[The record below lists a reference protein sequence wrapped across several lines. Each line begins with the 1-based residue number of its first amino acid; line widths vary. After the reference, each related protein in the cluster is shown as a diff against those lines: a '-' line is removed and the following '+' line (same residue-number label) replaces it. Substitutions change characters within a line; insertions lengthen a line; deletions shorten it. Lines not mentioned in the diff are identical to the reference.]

1 MVKKIAV
8 FTFIALFFSCARPG
22 RLETGLLPAEVE
34 ADLARA
40 DGLYNRANFV
50 ALKQACEIYA
60 GYYGQ
65 PRYRRAVAGRLFRT
79 CLLLSVREKEIGIS
93 NTSYLDRALVL
104 IKDNRSLS
112 RDAVYAEIAGFFWVQ
127 GKGVMQDID
136 TRFAW
141 RATEDTL
148 RKAEADLR
156 LRSAQDPFSAY
167 MYAGLRCA
175 FAPAHGVS
183 FFLDEGDLA
192 RLWGLFPDSPLL
204 KFKRATCPKEN
215 AEILKELI
223 AADPEFYE
231 ADYFLGNEAL
241 SRGNLLEAEE
251 FFLKSLAGIPE
262 SPQAAV
268 SLASIALATEEFE
281 RSLDYYDKTLALAP
295 EYRDALLGKAIDL
308 SYLGRPSEA
317 IAVCEKLISLGYW
330 LLGEGYYWLA
340 WNQHELKDN
349 AAAAVSIEEAKGRLP
364 TSSEV
369 FTLSG
374 TIALE
379 EGDIAKAE
387 KDLREALRYNRA
399 NAEALMRL
407 GDVLSRKKEWADS
420 AACFE
425 RAGFIYDDEEAG
437 LEAKIA
443 DVRKSRMAEERKNA
457 LLRRKMRQ
465 LERTSLA
472 KASAFYSAGA
482 EYSNCGQKQKAVET
496 AARAAEHPSFKQKA
510 EDLISRIKSS

>member
-1 MVKKIAV
+1 MVKKIAL
-8 FTFIALFFSCARPG
+8 FAFLALLISCAGPG

-34 ADLARA
+34 AGLARA
-40 DGLYNRANFV
+40 DGLYSRANFV
-50 ALKQACEIYA
+50 ALKQACDIYA

-93 NTSYLDRALVL
+93 NTSYLDRALAL

-112 RDAVYAEIAGFFWVQ
+112 RDSVYADIAGFFWVQ
-127 GKGVMQDID
+127 GKGVMKDID

-141 RATEDTL
+141 RATEDSL

-156 LRSAQDPFSAY
+156 FRSAQDPFSAY

-175 FAPAHGVS
+175 FAPALGVS
-183 FFLDEGDLA
+183 LFQDEGDLA
-192 RLWGLFPDSPLL
+192 RLLSLFPDSPLV
-204 KFKRATCPKEN
+204 KYKRAICPKEN
-215 AEILKELI
+215 PVVLKELV
-223 AADPEFYE
+223 AVDPEFYE

-251 FFLKSLAGIPE
+251 FFLRSLAGIPE
-262 SPQAAV
+262 SPQAAI

-281 RSLDYYDKTLALAP
+281 RSLDYYEQTLALAP
-295 EYRDALLGKAIDL
+295 QYRDALLGKAIAL
-308 SYLGRPSEA
+308 SYLGRSSEA
-317 IAVCEKLISLGYW
+317 IAVCQELISLGYW

-340 WNQHELKDN
+340 WNQHELNDS

-379 EGDIAKAE
+379 VGDIAKAE
-387 KDLREALRYNRA
+387 KDLREALRYDRA
-399 NAEALMRL
+399 NAKALMLL
-407 GDVLSRKKEWADS
+407 GDVLSRKREWADS
-420 AACFE
+420 AGCFE
-425 RAGFIYDDEEAG
+425 KAGYLCDDEEAG
-437 LEAKIA
+437 LAAKIA
-443 DVRKSRMAEERKNA
+443 DIQKSKLAQARKNA
-457 LLRRKMRQ
+457 LLRRKMHQ
-465 LERTSLA
+465 LENARLA
-472 KASAFYSAGA
+472 KGSAFFNAGA
-482 EYSNCGQKQKAVET
+482 EYSNCGQKQRAVEMAT
-496 AARAAEHPSFKQKA
+496 RAAEHPSFKQKA